1 MSYTGD
7 VTVGG
12 PADSREL
19 PGLTI
24 TKVAVGPMNNNA
36 YLLRCTSTGELLLID
51 AANEAATLLALLGGA
66 VPERIVTTHRH
77 QDHWVALG
85 EVQQA
90 TGAPTVAHHD
100 DAPAIGVPT
109 TELVSHG
116 DVISVGDARL
126 SVIHLRGH
134 TPGSIALC
142 YDGTG
147 ALADT
152 PHLFTGDS
160 LFPGGPGNTQ
170 GDAARFG
177 SLMDDLEERIFG
189 TLPDGT
195 WVYPGHGADTTLG
208 AERPAVP
215 EWRARG
221 W

>member
-12 PADSREL
+12 PADVREL

-24 TKVAVGPMNNNA
+24 SKVAVGPMNNNA

-51 AANEAATLLALLGGA
+51 AANEAATLLGLLGGA

-116 DVISVGDARL
+116 DVIRVGDARL
-126 SVIHLRGH
+126 SVINLRGH
-134 TPGSIALC
+134 TP
-142 YDGTG
+142 
-147 ALADT
+147 
-152 PHLFTGDS
+152 
-160 LFPGGPGNTQ
+160 
-170 GDAARFG
+170 
-177 SLMDDLEERIFG
+177 
-189 TLPDGT
+189 
-195 WVYPGHGADTTLG
+195 
-208 AERPAVP
+208 
-215 EWRARG
+215 
-221 W
+221 

>member
-1 MSYTGD
+1 
-7 VTVGG
+7 
-12 PADSREL
+12 
-19 PGLTI
+19 
-24 TKVAVGPMNNNA
+24 
-36 YLLRCTSTGELLLID
+36 
-51 AANEAATLLALLGGA
+51 
-66 VPERIVTTHRH
+66 
-77 QDHWVALG
+77 
-85 EVQQA
+85 
-90 TGAPTVAHHD
+90 
-100 DAPAIGVPT
+100 VPT
-109 TELVSHG
+109 AELVSHG

-142 YDGTG
+142 YDAGG
-147 ALADT
+147 ELADQ

-189 TLPDGT
+189 ALPDGT

-208 AERPAVP
+208 AERPSVP

>member
-51 AANEAATLLALLGGA
+51 AANEAATLLGLLGGA

-100 DAPAIGVPT
+100 DAPAIGVP
-109 TELVSHG
+109 HHRAG
-116 DVISVGDARL
+116 QPRRRDQRRA
-126 SVIHLRGH
+126 
-134 TPGSIALC
+134 TPGCPSSTCA
-142 YDGTG
+142 
-147 ALADT
+147 AT
-152 PHLFTGDS
+152 PPAASRCATTA
-160 LFPGGPGNTQ
+160 PGPWRTRRTCSPATRCSPAGPATPRATRPGS
-170 GDAARFG
+170 AR
-177 SLMDDLEERIFG
+177 
-189 TLPDGT
+189 
-195 WVYPGHGADTTLG
+195 
-208 AERPAVP
+208 
-215 EWRARG
+215 
-221 W
+221 

>member
-12 PADSREL
+12 PADVREL

-24 TKVAVGPMNNNA
+24 SKVAVGPMNNNA
-36 YLLRCTSTGELLLID
+36 YLLRCTSTGDLLLID
-51 AANEAATLLALLGGA
+51 AANEAATLLGLLGGA
-66 VPERIVTTHRH
+66 APARIVTTHRH
-77 QDHWVALG
+77 QDHWVALA

-109 TELVSHG
+109 AELVSHG
-116 DVISVGDARL
+116 DVIRVGDAEL

-142 YDGTG
+142 YAAGTD
-147 ALADT
+147 A

>member
-1 MSYTGD
+1 MAEPLTCRHTGD
-7 VTVGG
+7 
-12 PADSREL
+12 A
-19 PGLTI
+19 
-24 TKVAVGPMNNNA
+24 
-36 YLLRCTSTGELLLID
+36 LLID
-51 AANEAATLLALLGGA
+51 AANDNQRILDLLGDG
-66 VPERIVTTHRH
+66 PERPRLRSIVTTHRH

-85 EVQQA
+85 EVQQV

-142 YDGTG
+142 YDGAG

-189 TLPDGT
+189 ALPDGT

-208 AERPAVP
+208 TERPAVP